1 MSSDIKKLA
10 GGDRDLLAMFLAGY
24 LMGSGEEIAADDIA
38 SLLTERADL
47 HVLIKVAASENIDN
61 PSERVKQFITQ
72 WLKLPPAPED
82 VTVDELIKNIL
93 FKDETMKRIAILA
106 QTISMEKKSM
116 EYLTP
121 ERLRELRRLIGVYL
135 AD

>member
-1 MSSDIKKLA
+1 MNSDAVKLS
-10 GGDRDLLAMFLAGY
+10 GETRNLLSMFLAGY
-24 LMGSGEEIAADDIA
+24 LMGSSTEIDDVEP
-38 SLLTERADL
+38 LLTDRADL
-47 HVLIKVAASENIDN
+47 HVLIRQAVSEDFDN
-61 PSERVKQFITQ
+61 HSDRVKQFITQ

-82 VTVDELIKNIL
+82 VTVDELIKDIL
-93 FKDETMKRIAILA
+93 IKDETMKRIAILA